1 MEPDLVV
8 FDIAGTTLHDPD
20 TVLSCFSRAL
30 TAAHIHAPREAI
42 RDVMGLSK
50 PDAIGAIIARTLGGA
65 APHPT
70 LVSRINAHFEALCIE
85 HYRDST
91 EVREIDGASA
101 TFAALK
107 ANGAKVAL
115 DTGFS
120 RPITAA
126 ILERTG
132 WVRSGL
138 VDAVVTSDEVRHG
151 RPAPDMILAIQQR
164 LGLRAPRFAK
174 VGDTTADLAEG
185 FAAGASWNIGV
196 TYGSSDRATLARS
209 PHTHLIDRLAEVLEV
224 VSSPVER
231 LQKTSAS

>member
-20 TVLSCFSRAL
+20 TVSSCFSRAL
-30 TAAHIHAPREAI
+30 AAAQIHASPELIRE
-42 RDVMGLSK
+42 VMGLSK

-70 LVSRINAHFEALCIE
+70 LVSRINAHFKALCVE
-85 HYRDST
+85 HYRHST

-101 TFAALK
+101 TFAALQSI
-107 ANGAKVAL
+107 GAKVAL

-120 RPITAA
+120 RRITDA

-174 VGDTTADLAEG
+174 VGDTAADLAEG

-196 TYGSSDRATLARS
+196 TYGSSDRATLACS
-209 PHTHLIDRLAEVLEV
+209 PHTHLIDRLDEVLAV

-231 LQKTSAS
+231 RQKTSAS